1 MSVRYW
7 FVAQTYVNLAGASV
21 SYFAYIKGPY
31 GLHTTPDINDENI
44 CYFKTEDAA
53 KRFAYEYCGANTD
66 RTVHSRYL
74 NAVPKNLSE

>member
-1 MSVRYW
+1 MEKRYW

-21 SYFAYIKGPY
+21 SYFAYSDGPY

-44 CYFKTEDAA
+44 CYYETEEAA

-66 RTVHSRYL
+66 RTVHSRFL
-74 NAVPKNLSE
+74 GTKPKNLRK